1 MFFKKTRKNTS
12 KTSIFKHFTIYK
24 KKYIRNYLNYTKQF
38 IGKISKSCKI
48 QTDIDYW

>member
-1 MFFKKTRKNTS
+1 MFLKKEKNTS
-12 KTSIFKHFTIYK
+12 KTSIFKHFTIY

-38 IGKISKSCKI
+38 IGKIAKSCKI